1 MICSVKTSGL
11 IKEYCNIIAAARY
24 AVKAINR
31 PIYDYVNN
39 AGSERLEYVKIY
51 YKDDY
56 MPKCNVAV
64 IKFGDIKLHQLLV
77 SDMYDNFKD
86 TEEYNKIYKGFKE
99 L

>member
-1 MICSVKTSGL
+1 
-11 IKEYCNIIAAARY
+11 
-24 AVKAINR
+24 
-31 PIYDYVNN
+31 
-39 AGSERLEYVKIY
+39 
-51 YKDDY
+51 

-99 L
+99 I